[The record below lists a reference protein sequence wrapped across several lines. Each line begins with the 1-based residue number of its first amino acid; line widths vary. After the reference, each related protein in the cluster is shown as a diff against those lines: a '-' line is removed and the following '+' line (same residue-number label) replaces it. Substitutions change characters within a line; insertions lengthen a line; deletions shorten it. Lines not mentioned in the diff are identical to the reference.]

1 MPSHFIDEEWNDML
15 SQWHDDPQAAANH
28 MVLGMDINQRR
39 QAKGNPKSS
48 VPTWF

>member
-1 MPSHFIDEEWNDML
+1 MEEWNDML
-15 SQWHDDPQAAANH
+15 LQWQDDPQAAANH

-39 QAKGNPKSS
+39 QATGNPKSS